1 MEWQGVCCSGVSELS
16 ITSWV
21 FAVEGVY

>member
-1 MEWQGVCCSGVSELS
+1 MEWQGVCCSGISEWS